1 MSAALIPA
9 PHTQASLDTAWAA
22 IGEPGGWLSARE
34 RIAVAAEARGA
45 STCSLCAERKAAL
58 SPFSV
63 DGEHDAAEP
72 GLRDALRRAVHAIA
86 SDPGRLSERWYDA
99 ACAEGLEPEEIVEA
113 TAVIGV
119 VTAAD
124 TYARA
129 IDADARPLPDVTNDA
144 VPARRRLSGTT
155 LERGWVP
162 MVDPDSAE
170 GFVKTLYDGIQT
182 NAGFVFNVS
191 RSLTSVPEAAQHFF
205 GVMFVN
211 YSTHGEVREGGLT
224 RMQVELLAST
234 TSAHN
239 DCFY

>member
-1 MSAALIPA
+1 MSQALTPA

-22 IGEPGGWLSARE
+22 IGRPGGWLTARE
-34 RIAVAAEARGA
+34 RIAVAAEARQA
-45 STCSLCAERKAAL
+45 HACALCAARKAAL

-63 DGEHDAAEP
+63 DGEHDVAAP
-72 GLRDALRRAVHAIA
+72 DLREALRRAVHAIA
-86 SDPGRLSERWYDA
+86 SDPDRLSERWYDA
-99 ACAEGLEPEEIVEA
+99 ARAEGLEPEEIVEA

-129 IDADARPLPDVTNDA
+129 IGIAPRTLPEAEDDA
-144 VPARRRLSGTT
+144 VPPRHRLSGTT
-155 LERGWVP
+155 IERGWVP
-162 MVDPDSAE
+162 MVDPESAE
-170 GFVKTLYDGIQT
+170 GAIKAIYDGVQKG
-182 NAGFVFNVS
+182 AGFIFNVS

-205 GVMFVN
+205 GVLFAN
-211 YSTHGEVREGGLT
+211 YATHGPVREGGLSRT
-224 RMQVELLAST
+224 QVELLAST